1 MPRFFQGPRCKNA
14 IGLDGKIA
22 VITGANTGIGKETAR
37 ELSKRGAEVVL
48 ACRDLNKA
56 EEAADEIAKET
67 GNKVTTLKLNLAS
80 LKSIRAAAEE
90 LRARHP
96 QIHILINN
104 AGIMTCP
111 QWKTDDGFEM
121 QFGVN
126 HLGSFL
132 WTLLLID
139 NIKQAAPSRIVNL
152 SSLAHTR
159 GKIYFDDLML
169 AKNYTPVRAYCQ
181 SKLANV
187 LFTQE
192 LARRLE
198 GTGVSVFAVH
208 PGAVQTEL
216 ARHIN
221 ESMNSCVDGTLHFVS
236 RYVFK
241 TPEMGAQTSIYCATE
256 ESLTELSGHYFSDCA
271 KKKPAKQANDKKA
284 AERLWKMS
292 EELVGLNSFNN
303 PSE

>member
-1 MPRFFQGPRCKNA
+1 MPRFFQGPRCKN
-14 IGLDGKIA
+14 ICHLDGKVV

-56 EEAADEIAKET
+56 AEAAEEISKET
-67 GNKVTTLKLNLAS
+67 GNVVTTLKLDLAS
-80 LKSIRAAAEE
+80 MKSIRSAAEE
-90 LRARHP
+90 LIERHP
-96 QIHILINN
+96 EIHILINN

-132 WTLLLID
+132 WTLLLLN
-139 NIKQAAPSRIVNL
+139 NIKRAAPSRIVNL
-152 SSLAHTR
+152 SSVAHTR
-159 GKIYFDDLML
+159 GKMYFDDLML
-169 AKNYTPVRAYCQ
+169 TKNYTPIRSYCQ

-198 GTGVSVFAVH
+198 GSGVSVFAVH

-221 ESMNSCVDGTLHFVS
+221 ESMNACVDGTLHFFG
-236 RYVFK
+236 RYFFK
-241 TPEMGAQTSIYCATE
+241 TPEMGAQTSVYCATE

-271 KKKPAKQANDKKA
+271 KTKPASQANDKEA

-292 EELVGLNSFNN
+292 EELVGFTWEQSNQK
-303 PSE
+303 